1 MLPFPSPGGLGS
13 MPTFIFLGLLLMST
27 IGAVVAWHARVV
39 GQPLTLPQLG
49 IASFGVL
56 NILICLWELCLFY
69 RHDRVRRNGAAL
81 VAHFGE
87 RRWPALGRL
96 LWAPI
101 GWRNVLHPD
110 MWADVWAHYSVFDP
124 AYMDSISFGY
134 TIDIGNGFT
143 SIAPTLLWTLG
154 MTPEAARA
162 LGMPPR
168 LLAVVSL
175 LGFYQIAYGTAMYF
189 VSWAHG
195 ARRTAWASRKALWDT
210 VAFVVLVNGVWF
222 VVPLC
227 AMYSQFCMVMGTA
240 GLKLQE
246 VGAVQG

>member
-1 MLPFPSPGGLGS
+1 
-13 MPTFIFLGLLLMST
+13 MPTFIFLGLLFMST

-143 SIAPTLLWTLG
+143 SIAP
-154 MTPEAARA
+154 PSSADA
-162 LGMPPR
+162 P
-168 LLAVVSL
+168 
-175 LGFYQIAYGTAMYF
+175 IGTSSTA
-189 VSWAHG
+189 SGGQSIGGG
-195 ARRTAWASRKALWDT
+195 A
-210 VAFVVLVNGVWF
+210 
-222 VVPLC
+222 
-227 AMYSQFCMVMGTA
+227 
-240 GLKLQE
+240 
-246 VGAVQG
+246 GAVGSSGEAIV